1 MAFTGEVFGRGS
13 VQRSVHLLIILAFV
27 VAVFGVST
35 HFDFVWDDHILLIG
49 HDVYASFDLGRIFFS
64 PANQVEYL
72 PIRDFS
78 YAVDYALW
86 GENPFGFHLTNL
98 MLYFLNAVFVY
109 LMTLR
114 LTPLLFSAGR
124 AMPERKAGGVALLTT
139 LLFAVHPLHSEPV
152 SFISCRNVL
161 LSGLFSFMSCHFFLK
176 HLGGTDGEGRDPYAV
191 SLLCCVLAILSKA
204 TAVVLPGMLLLLAAF
219 DGRPWRKALAPL
231 VPFVA
236 LSAIAVI
243 LFKTVATQAGL
254 INPDQFIVF
263 GSLNFGTRLVVA
275 VQVPFF
281 YLRKLV
287 MPAGLSALY
296 DTRFSSD
303 LGDPY
308 VLLCMLALTGALA
321 LGISLRTRYP
331 ALLFAM
337 GWYLVALFPVLGFF
351 ATSTVVADRYAYLPS
366 YSFFYLAG
374 TTLVL
379 ALSKIPPIGIRS
391 IAAAAVVALSFMAFE
406 RNGVWSSD
414 ETLWKDAIAVSP
426 GAPKAYMNLGA
437 HYFDRGEYEQAFRL
451 FERLSEQQQNEGPL
465 RFFKA
470 QYALQQGNHTEV
482 IELLEG
488 VSLEWVAPM
497 RISLL
502 LGRAYEGSGNIQ
514 KAIDSY
520 ADALQKG
527 GRARSEEM
535 LTARDRLE
543 KLQAKILQR
552 LEAQRRALREDPSDM
567 NSRAKLAI
575 ALDRAGLYEEALHH
589 YTELLR
595 RGGANWSLH
604 YNMGN
609 AYRKLEKYEEAAQ
622 SYEKSIS
629 INPAHPQTHNNLGVT
644 WKMLHEYDRA
654 IRAFEEAM
662 RLDPNFRSPPF
673 NLATLYFRLGDKE
686 NATRA
691 FDRAVRSFPELQ
703 REANPY
709 LEALK

>member
-1 MAFTGEVFGRGS
+1 MAFTGEVVRRGN
-13 VQRSVHLLIILAFV
+13 VHQNVHLLIVLAFV
-27 VAVFGVST
+27 VGVFGASID
-35 HFDFVWDDHILLIG
+35 FDFVWDDHVLLIG

-64 PANQVEYL
+64 LANQVEYL
-72 PIRDFS
+72 PIRDVS

-98 MLYFLNAVFVY
+98 TLYFLNAVFVY

-114 LTPLLFSAGR
+114 LTPLLFSARRPMSERR
-124 AMPERKAGGVALLTT
+124 AGEVALLTT
-139 LLFAVHPLHSEPV
+139 LLFAIHPIHSEPV

-176 HLGGTDGEGRDPYAV
+176 HLGGTDGQARGSYAV

-204 TAVVLPGMLLLLAAF
+204 TAVVLPGVLLLFAAF
-219 DGRPWRKALAPL
+219 DGRPWRKTLPPLA
-231 VPFVA
+231 PFVA
-236 LSAIAVI
+236 LSAAAVI
-243 LFKTVATQAGL
+243 FFKTVATQAGL

-263 GSLNFGTRLVVA
+263 GSLSFGTRLAVA
-275 VQVPFF
+275 VQIPFF
-281 YLRKLV
+281 YLGKLAL
-287 MPAGLSALY
+287 PTGLSALY

-303 LGDPY
+303 LDDPT
-308 VLLCMLALTGALA
+308 VLLCMLALTGAFA
-321 LGISLRTRYP
+321 LGISLRNRYP
-331 ALLFAM
+331 GLLFAM

-351 ATSTVVADRYAYLPS
+351 TTSTVVADRYAYLPS
-366 YSFFYLAG
+366 YSFVYLAV
-374 TTLVL
+374 TTSIL
-379 ALSKIPPIGIRS
+379 ALSKIPPIAIRS
-391 IAAAAVVALSFMAFE
+391 LAAAAVVALSFMAFE

-414 ETLWKDAIAVSP
+414 ETLWEDTIAVSP
-426 GAPKAYMNLGA
+426 GAWKAYINLGA

-451 FERLSEQQQNEGPL
+451 FERLAEQRQNDGPL

-488 VSLEWVAPM
+488 ISLGGVDPM

-502 LGRAYEGSGNIQ
+502 LGQAYEGSEKIQ

-527 GRARSEEM
+527 GHARNEAM
-535 LTARDRLE
+535 FTARNRLE
-543 KLQAKILQR
+543 KLQAKILPR
-552 LEAQRRALREDPSDM
+552 LEGQRRALRENPSDL
-567 NSRAKLAI
+567 NARAKLAI
-575 ALDRAGLYEEALHH
+575 ALDQAGLYEEALHH
-589 YTELLR
+589 YAELLR
-595 RGGANWSLH
+595 RGGTNWSLH

-609 AYRKLEKYEEAAQ
+609 AYRKLERYEAAAQ

-629 INPAHPQTHNNLGVT
+629 MNPDHPQTHNNLGVT

-654 IRAFEEAM
+654 IRAFEAAM
-662 RLDPNFRSPPF
+662 RLDPNFKNPSF
-673 NLATLYFRLGDKE
+673 NLATLYFRLGDKQ

-703 REANPY
+703 SQANPY
-709 LEALK
+709 LEALE

>member
-1 MAFTGEVFGRGS
+1 MAFPGEVVGRGS
-13 VQRSVHLLIILAFV
+13 LRQNVHLLIVLAFV

-35 HFDFVWDDHILLIG
+35 NFDFVWDDHILLIG

-64 PANQVEYL
+64 LANQVEYL
-72 PIRDFS
+72 PIRDLS

-98 MLYFLNAVFVY
+98 ALYFLNAVFVY
-109 LMTLR
+109 LMTRR
-114 LTPLLFSAGR
+114 LTPLVFPAGR
-124 AMPERKAGGVALLTT
+124 AMAERKAGEVALLTT
-139 LLFAVHPLHSEPV
+139 LLFAIHPVHSEPV

-176 HLGGTDGEGRDPYAV
+176 YLGGTDGAGRGSYAV

-219 DGRPWRKALAPL
+219 EGRPWRKALLPL
-231 VPFVA
+231 APFVA
-236 LSAIAVI
+236 ISAAAVI
-243 LFKTVATQAGL
+243 FFKTVATQAGL

-263 GSLNFGTRLVVA
+263 GSLSFGTRLAVA

-281 YLRKLV
+281 YLRKLA
-287 MPAGLSALY
+287 MPTGLSALY

-321 LGISLRTRYP
+321 LGIGLRNRYP
-331 ALLFAM
+331 GLLFAT
-337 GWYLVALFPVLGFF
+337 GWYLVALLPVLNFF
-351 ATSTVVADRYAYLPS
+351 ATSTLVADRYAYLPS
-366 YSFFYLAG
+366 YSLVYLVVA
-374 TTLVL
+374 TLTL
-379 ALSKIPPIGIRS
+379 ALSKISPIAIRS
-391 IAAAAVVALSFMAFE
+391 IAAAAVVSLSFMAFE

-414 ETLWKDAIAVSP
+414 ETLWKDTVAVSP
-426 GAPKAYMNLGA
+426 GAWKAYINLGG
-437 HYFDRGEYEQAFRL
+437 HYFNRGEYEQAFRL
-451 FERLSEQQQNEGPL
+451 FERLAEQRQNDGPL

-470 QYALQQGNHTEV
+470 QYALQQGDHTGV

-488 VSLEWVAPM
+488 ISLEGVAPM
-497 RISLL
+497 RGPLL
-502 LGRAYEGSGNIQ
+502 LGQAYEGSGNIQ

-527 GRARSEEM
+527 GHARNEDM
-535 LTARDRLE
+535 FTARDRLE
-543 KLQAKILQR
+543 KLQAKILPR
-552 LEAQRRALREDPSDM
+552 LEGQRRVLRENPSDL
-567 NSRAKLAI
+567 NARAKLAI

-589 YTELLR
+589 YGELLR

-629 INPAHPQTHNNLGVT
+629 INPDHPQTYNNLGVT
-644 WKMLHEYDRA
+644 RKMLHEYDRA
-654 IRAFEEAM
+654 IRAFEAAM
-662 RLDPNFRSPPF
+662 RLDPNFKSPQF
-673 NLATLYFRLGDKE
+673 NLATLYFRLGDKQ
-686 NATRA
+686 NASRA

-703 REANPY
+703 SQANPY
-709 LEALK
+709 LEALE